1 MTATQEA
8 LKGRIFKHA
17 GTSYL
22 VTDTEPRSI
31 DVLNVRRV
39 DQSRTVEEFAVG
51 DVLKYLGSEIVL
63 D

>member
-17 GTSYL
+17 GVSYL

-31 DVLNVRRV
+31 DVLNARRV
-39 DQSRTVEEFAVG
+39 DRSRAIEEFAVG

>member
-8 LKGRIFKHA
+8 LKGRIFKHG

-22 VTDTEPRSI
+22 VTDREPRSI

-39 DQSRTVEEFAVG
+39 DQSRTVEEFTVG